1 MRWALL
7 WLLVISSATG
17 SVGRADEPS
26 KPDPKAT
33 AASLE
38 GDWVLLPHKATV
50 GAANQMVTWID
61 VNGFDYFK
69 PLGVK
74 ELADLSY
81 LRFEKGKLRLLTDL
95 DKKEARVGVRV
106 EPPGGRVREPGFCRV
121 VFDVDGKP
129 LAGICRV
136 QGDKLE
142 IRVPESCVCAKTG
155 QLAVYQRVGK

>member
-1 MRWALL
+1 MRWTLL
-7 WLLVISSATG
+7 WTLVISSATW
-17 SVGRADEPS
+17 SVGRADEPL

-38 GDWVLLPHKATV
+38 GDWVLLPHKATL
-50 GAANQMVTWID
+50 GAANQMVTWVD
-61 VNGFDYFK
+61 VMGFDYFK

-81 LRFEKGKLRLLTDL
+81 LRFEKGNLRLLTDL

-106 EPPGGRVREPGFCRV
+106 EPPGEQVREAGFCRV
-121 VFDVDGKP
+121 VFDVDGTP

-136 QGDKLE
+136 RGDKLE
-142 IRVPESCVCAKTG
+142 IRVPEGCVCAKTG